1 MLRCGLAVN
10 NKAEFGHLSN
20 LVHYEGRYWIQ
31 NMKQKSNKV
40 FAQVAWVIFKSQFK
54 KERWKI
60 ISDQ

>member
-10 NKAEFGHLSN
+10 NKAEFGHWSN
-20 LVHYEGRYWIQ
+20 PVHYKGRYWIQ

-40 FAQVAWVIFKSQFK
+40 FAQVALVIFKSQFK